1 MMKQN
6 LATDRRNSYKTFAKI
21 WIIAWGGSTLD
32 AISTIFGVMR
42 LGNIERNPIIHLL
55 IDKYGLGGI
64 MVYLPIEATVYAA
77 IPLLL
82 FAVIARSKIKFDRFE
97 RTTIALAAGMSLSF
111 PYLVAIGNL
120 LFVIRTLAA

>member
-1 MMKQN
+1 M
-6 LATDRRNSYKTFAKI
+6 L
-21 WIIAWGGSTLD
+21 
-32 AISTIFGVMR
+32 
-42 LGNIERNPIIHLL
+42 
-55 IDKYGLGGI
+55 
-64 MVYLPIEATVYAA
+64 YLPIEATVYAA

-82 FAVIARSKIKFDRFE
+82 FAVIARSKVKFDRFE